1 MLPGFFSNVVTLCHF
16 DMKVSITECFNGYFC
31 LHRCI
36 QLKFFVDIFRGF
48 FNRQAETAQS
58 IKILVKVDIIHI
70 VFVRHKPYCDISRVI
85 VFAYRAIQINAFV
98 RFNQIDFLKVLYQLT
113 STPAKV
119 FLILNP
125 FVESD
130 KLNFSLFV
138 LACSV
143 ICGSDHFHLPI

>member
-1 MLPGFFSNVVTLCHF
+1 
-16 DMKVSITECFNGYFC
+16 MKVSITECFNSHSRPC
-31 LHRCI
+31 RRIRL
-36 QLKFFVDIFRGF
+36 QFFIDIFRGF

-70 VFVRHKPYCDISRVI
+70 VFVRHKLYCDISRVI

-130 KLNFSLFV
+130 KLDFSLFV